1 MSLTTAATTT
11 DRPDHA
17 FAFPLS
23 PVAVPAVR
31 GEFTVRLAMRHAGP
45 RDVTVRYELLGEA
58 GLPVVFVAGGISAH
72 RHVAASAAFPETGWW
87 QSQVGA
93 GRTVDPARQR
103 VLSFDWIGAAGDL
116 DAVIDPADQ
125 ADAIA
130 ALLDALKLDRVEAF
144 IGASYGAMVG
154 LQFAARHGRRLG
166 QLVAISGVHRAH
178 PFSSAWRALQ
188 RQAVALGALQ
198 CDEAH
203 GLSLA
208 RQLAVLS
215 YRSPEEFD
223 ARFET
228 PQVVDGRVCV
238 GAEAYLAHCGTKYVE
253 RTSATAFL
261 RLSESIDL
269 QSVDPGRIAL
279 PVTVV
284 AVAEDRLVPLQDAHA
299 LVERLRGE
307 TRLCVLRSV
316 YGHDAFLKEEG
327 EIARILRATLAE
339 HLEEAA

>member
-1 MSLTTAATTT
+1 MSLTTTAPANCF
-11 DRPDHA
+11 DNSSP
-17 FAFPLS
+17 AFPI
-23 PVAVPAVR
+23 PKAVFVAVR
-31 GEFTVRLAMRHAGP
+31 GEARVELAMRHAG
-45 RDVTVRYELLGEA
+45 RRAVTLRYEWLGEA

-72 RHVAASAAFPETGWW
+72 RHVAASAAFTEQGWW
-87 QSQVGA
+87 QEQVGT
-93 GRTVDPARQR
+93 GRAIDPARQR
-103 VLSFDWIGAAGDL
+103 VLSFDWIGAEGDL

-130 ALLDALKLDRVEAF
+130 ALLDALKVERLEAF
-144 IGASYGAMVG
+144 VGASYGAMVG
-154 LQFAARHGRRLG
+154 LQFAARHGGRLD

-188 RQAVALGALQ
+188 RQAVTLGALQ

-223 ARFET
+223 ARFEA
-228 PQVVDGRVCV
+228 PSVVDGRVRV
-238 GAEAYLAHCGTKYVE
+238 GAEAYLGHCGQKYVE

-269 QSVDPGRIAL
+269 QAVDPGRIAL

-284 AVAEDRLVPLQDAHA
+284 AVAEDRLVPLQDAYA
-299 LVERLRGE
+299 LAERLRGE

-327 EIARILRATLAE
+327 EIARILRNTLAE
-339 HLEEAA
+339 QLEQAA

>member
-1 MSLTTAATTT
+1 MSLTIAVTTA
-11 DRPDHA
+11 DRQDSA
-17 FAFPLS
+17 LAFPFLQ
-23 PVAVPAVR
+23 VAVPAIR
-31 GEFTVRLAMRHAGP
+31 GEISVRLTMRHAGP
-45 RDVTVRYELLGEA
+45 RELTVRYELLGEA
-58 GLPVVFVAGGISAH
+58 GLPLVFVAGGISAH
-72 RHVAASAAFPETGWW
+72 RHVAASAAFPEAGWW
-87 QSQVGA
+87 QEQVGV
-93 GRTVDPARQR
+93 GRAIDPSQQR
-103 VLSFDWIGAAGDL
+103 VLSFDWIGACGDL
-116 DAVIDPADQ
+116 DVVIDPADQ

-130 ALLDALKLDRVEAF
+130 ALLDALQVARLEAF

-154 LQFAARHGRRLG
+154 LQFAERHGQRLG

-198 CDEAH
+198 CDESH

-223 ARFET
+223 ARFEA
-228 PQVVDGRVCV
+228 PQVVDGRVRV
-238 GAEAYLAHCGTKYVE
+238 GAERYLAHCGQKYVD
-253 RTSATAFL
+253 RTPATAFL

-269 QSVDPGRIAL
+269 QAADPGRIAL

-284 AVAEDRLVPLQDAHA
+284 AVAEDRLVPLQDAYA

-327 EIARILRATLAE
+327 EIARILRTTLAE
-339 HLEEAA
+339 QLEQAA